1 MVAVAK
7 DNATRFV
14 DAFHTIE
21 KDLRRRTNAGPD
33 VRFYRLV
40 DLAAPKDAVI
50 ARHQVD
56 LKEWADLRNAIVHEK
71 TRRHIARPFA
81 GTVREIERIA
91 ELLRRPPLLR
101 QVLGRQRVH
110 VAEASDPVGQALKV
124 MYHQR
129 FSQMPVYS
137 RDRLIGLLTAETFA
151 RFVAASSSESAMTHL
166 ATPIVDVLPHEEDAR
181 HYELLSRSATSTETL
196 ALFDAYEAEGRYL
209 DAIIVTRTGRRTE
222 RPTGIVTVFDVPRL
236 QASL

>member
-1 MVAVAK
+1 MPR

-14 DAFHTIE
+14 DAFHAIE
-21 KDLRRRTNAGPD
+21 QNLRRRTNAGPD

-40 DLAAPKDAVI
+40 DLSAAKDALV

-81 GTVREIERIA
+81 GTVREIERI
-91 ELLRRPPLLR
+91 EGLLRTPPLLR
-101 QVLGRQRVH
+101 QVLGRQQVRV
-110 VAEASDPVGQALKV
+110 ADSRDPVGEALKV
-124 MYHQR
+124 MYDHR

-137 RDRLIGLLTAETFA
+137 GNRLTGLLTTETFA
-151 RFVAASSSESAMTHL
+151 RFVAATAGESAAPTL
-166 ATPIVDVLPHEEDAR
+166 ATPIAQVLPYEEDPR
-181 HYELLSRSATSTETL
+181 HYEVVPRSATTTETL
-196 ALFDAYEAEGRYL
+196 ALFDAYEADGKYL

-222 RPTGIVTVFDVPRL
+222 RPMGIVTVFDVPKL

>member
-1 MVAVAK
+1 
-7 DNATRFV
+7 
-14 DAFHTIE
+14 
-21 KDLRRRTNAGPD
+21 
-33 VRFYRLV
+33 LV
-40 DLAAPKDAVI
+40 DLATPKDALV

-101 QVLGRQRVH
+101 QVLGRQRVQ
-110 VAEASDPVGQALKV
+110 VAESTDPVGQALRV
-124 MYHQR
+124 MYEHR

-137 RDRLIGLLTAETFA
+137 GNRLVGLLTAETFA
-151 RFVAASSSESAMTHL
+151 RYVAAASDGAAAPHL
-166 ATPIVDVLPHEEDAR
+166 AIPIADVLPHEEDPR
-181 HYELLSRSATSTETL
+181 HYEVLARTATTTETL
-196 ALFDAYEAEGRYL
+196 ALFDAYEAEGRFL
-209 DAIIVTRTGRRTE
+209 DAIIVTRTGSRTE
-222 RPTGIVTVFDVPRL
+222 RPAGIVTVFDVPKL